1 MSPSAARKQRNGIR
15 PSPATGIPWPR
26 SPAGAACAAT
36 STRPP
41 PTASPHST
49 PSPAPSPVS
58 PGYRHSPPSTDP
70 NYRHPVNG
78 HLGSRA
84 ESAPA
89 LRYFPFLFPIR
100 YRIVY
105 LILLRLDYP
114 RRAGAAGSG
123 AIAPSDGLQD
133 WYVNKYVK
141 RF

>member
-1 MSPSAARKQRNGIR
+1 MARQQIAEILAAARG
-15 PSPATGIPWPR
+15 
-26 SPAGAACAAT
+26 
-36 STRPP
+36 
-41 PTASPHST
+41 
-49 PSPAPSPVS
+49 
-58 PGYRHSPPSTDP
+58 
-70 NYRHPVNG
+70 
-78 HLGSRA
+78 LGSRA

-133 WYVNKYVK
+133 WYVHKYVK
-141 RF
+141 RFTGNRPRGELGA